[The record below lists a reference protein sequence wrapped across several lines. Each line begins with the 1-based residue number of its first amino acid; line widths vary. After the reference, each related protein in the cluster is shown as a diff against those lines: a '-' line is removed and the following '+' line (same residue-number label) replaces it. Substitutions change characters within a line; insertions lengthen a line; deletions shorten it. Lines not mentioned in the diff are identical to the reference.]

1 MGSVL
6 GDLLPL
12 AVGVAI
18 SPIPI
23 IGAIL
28 MLLGKHARTTSIG
41 FAIGWLAGI
50 VIATTIFV
58 LVGGAADDSE
68 SKTSAWIKLAL
79 GVLLLV
85 EGIRE
90 WRARSGD
97 HSTPKWMAA
106 IDEMKPFTALG
117 LGFALSA
124 INPKNLMMCIAAGV
138 TIGGAALSTG
148 SNIVAVVVF
157 SLLAATTVVIP
168 VLAYQVAADRLRD
181 PLDRLKV
188 WLQENNKT
196 VMATL
201 ILVIGIVLIGKGI
214 SGLG

>member
-6 GDLLPL
+6 GELLPL
-12 AVGVAI
+12 ALGVAI

-41 FAIGWLAGI
+41 FAVGWVLGI

-58 LVGGAADDSE
+58 FLGGAMGDS
-68 SKTSAWIKLAL
+68 TSTGNAWIKLGL
-79 GVLLLV
+79 GILLLIV
-85 EGIRE
+85 GLRQ
-90 WRARSGD
+90 WRGRGGE
-97 HSTPKWMAA
+97 HTTPKWMRA
-106 IDEMKPFTALG
+106 IDEMRPPTALG

-124 INPKNLMMCIAAGV
+124 INPKNLIMCVAAGV
-138 TIGGAALSTG
+138 SIGTASLSAGSDVAL
-148 SNIVAVVVF
+148 VAIF
-157 SLLAATTVVIP
+157 SVLAATTVVIP
-168 VLAYQVAADRLRD
+168 VLAYQIAADRLRD

-188 WLQENNKT
+188 WLQANNAT
-196 VMATL
+196 VMAVL
-201 ILVIGIVLIGKGI
+201 ILVIGVVLIGKGI